1 MNSLDLVNQVLFA
14 PIPASHEG
22 CREERATI
30 LAEVRLR
37 NLHSWLKSNFCKV
50 LHLSHILPRIGRCCP
65 IHARQ
70 TPSEG

>member
-1 MNSLDLVNQVLFA
+1 MNSLNLVNQVLFA

-22 CREERATI
+22 CRGGRHHPSRM
-30 LAEVRLR
+30 VRLR
-37 NLHSWLKSNFCKV
+37 NLHSWLKSDFCKV
-50 LHLSHILPRIGRCCP
+50 LRLSHILPRIGRCCP